1 GRGQIAVGGFFG
13 GTRRRADVE
22 ISYKANEQVSL
33 ESAYEINHVE
43 LPAGSFTTHRASQRM
58 LLTLSTDLYIR
69 GLAQWNSQREV
80 VGGNLLLGYRYKP
93 GSDLFLVYNHL
104 FDTDDSLHQL
114 DRSIQL
120 KLAYY
125 WSP

>member
-1 GRGQIAVGGFFG
+1 
-13 GTRRRADVE
+13 
-22 ISYKANEQVSL
+22 
-33 ESAYEINHVE
+33 
-43 LPAGSFTTHRASQRM
+43 M

-69 GLAQWNSQREV
+69 GLAQWNGQREV

-125 WSP
+125 RSP